1 MNLDSLSDWWKDVFS
16 LYVTSGMRR
25 SEVLYGCIDGSF
37 LIVPA
42 KFSKSRRELEIPLND
57 FQLNVVRAIQKVRD
71 EHIAKGSK
79 LVTFKSKI
87 TKKFTDTC
95 KEIGIYENKKTTLHC
110 LRHTFAVKKY
120 LETRDIYE
128 VCKRLNHDSIKTT
141 QIYSKFSWKRL
152 EQDFPNTCGSMAKN
166 GNMLTDNVLTD
177 SNGLHIP
184 PQQMN

>member
-1 MNLDSLSDWWKDVFS
+1 M
-16 LYVTSGMRR
+16 
-25 SEVLYGCIDGSF
+25 
-37 LIVPA
+37 
-42 KFSKSRRELEIPLND
+42 
-57 FQLNVVRAIQKVRD
+57 
-71 EHIAKGSK
+71 
-79 LVTFKSKI
+79 VTFKSKI
-87 TKKFTDTC
+87 TKKFADAC
-95 KEIGIYENKKTTLHC
+95 KEIGIYESKKTTLHC

-177 SNGLHIP
+177 SNGLHIS